1 MKIKLIT
8 DSACDL
14 DINYVKDNN
23 IEVVPLEVHFRGKF
37 IKDDLGQS
45 LSFEEFCRGMRE
57 GETPSTTQVNIGTFI
72 EVFDKYIKDGYEIL
86 YLGLASSLSG
96 TYNSAVQAKKL
107 IKEENKDAKIH
118 LIDTR
123 SASVGEGLLV
133 YKANEMIKENKKIED
148 IIKYVEETKLKVNHW
163 ITVDDL
169 NHLKRGGRI
178 SVASATIGSILNV
191 KPIMILDNE
200 GKIKAVDKIKGRK
213 KVLKYLANKYIEKA
227 VDKENQSVFISHVD
241 SKEDA
246 EYIKNIIITESKA
259 KEVFINNIGSVIGS
273 HGGPGALAIIFIA
286 ENR

>member
-96 TYNSAVQAKKL
+96 TYNSAVQAKEL

-148 IIKYVEETKLKVNHW
+148 IIKYVEETKLKINHW

-191 KPIMILDNE
+191 KPIMILDKE

-213 KVLKYLANKYIEKA
+213 KVLKYLANKYIENA
-227 VDKENQSVFISHVD
+227 VDKENQSVFITHVD

-246 EYIKNIIITESKA
+246 EYIKNIILTESKA

-273 HGGPGALAIIFIA
+273 HGGPGAIAIIFIG